1 MASRLILSV
10 LALLAASPAAAQS
23 CQCFPPFARGDI
35 EREADVVVEA
45 VVENVVRARRETQ
58 VSLRVDRMIKGPFMT
73 SLVVVTP
80 PTAATCGVH
89 FDIAQRVIIAAKRD
103 GQFFRTN
110 TCMNLGLAPAPF
122 VPNR

>member
-1 MASRLILSV
+1 MRRALASAI
-10 LALLAASPAAAQS
+10 LALLATGPAMAQS
-23 CQCFPPFARGDI
+23 CQCFPQFRQGDI
-35 EREADVVVEA
+35 EREADIVVEG

-58 VSLRVDRMIKGPFMT
+58 VSIQVNRMIKGPFMT
-73 SLVVVTP
+73 AVMVVTP
-80 PTAATCGVH
+80 ATVAACGVH

-110 TCMNLGLAPAPF
+110 TCMNLGLRPPL